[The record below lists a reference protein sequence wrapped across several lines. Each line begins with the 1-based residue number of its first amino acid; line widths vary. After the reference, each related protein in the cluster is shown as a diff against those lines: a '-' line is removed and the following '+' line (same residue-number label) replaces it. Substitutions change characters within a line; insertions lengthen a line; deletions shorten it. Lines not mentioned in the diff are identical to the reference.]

1 MSPLVGVMMATGCA
15 SDCVDC
21 VQAMTELGLL
31 RGDGSTLT
39 TVQDAREGDALY
51 DGGTALG
58 DRWALHVGPGHLL
71 AGTPLASQV
80 LSVDFRTVG
89 DALLSDALFGSLA
102 GEQVEDRFGSS
113 LATSTGLLWVGAE
126 YRDVGRGRPDAGA
139 AYLFS
144 DMGTGWTGERLASDA
159 DLVVLGEQPYQHVG
173 SVVHVCRDLDGDG
186 LEDLL
191 VTAGWDHT
199 GANLGGRVFAVL
211 STERA
216 DLTREVLVGGLS
228 TSWWSTDEGALLG
241 RSLGCLDVDGDGIE
255 EALLGAPY
263 ADGEAGDATG
273 AVYAV
278 SVDAPGAVQ
287 DVALVAFEGL
297 SEQSYLGWS
306 LAVGDLGADGVI
318 ELVAGAPGA
327 VDGRGAVAVYV
338 PSGGLRTIFRG
349 TEPGRFGEA
358 VRLADLDGDG
368 ALDLVVGA
376 PKVDTIWLYDG
387 ANSTAW
393 PRVVDDVDAD
403 GALAAAGAGS
413 RLAAGDV
420 DSDGDDDLVLAL
432 ETSVVE

>member
-1 MSPLVGVMMATGCA
+1 LTLLFAMGCA

-21 VQAMTELGLL
+21 VQAITELGVF
-31 RGDGSTLT
+31 RGDGATLT
-39 TVQDAREGDALY
+39 SVQDARGGDALY
-51 DGGTALG
+51 AGGTASG
-58 DRWALHVGPGHLL
+58 DRWALHMGAGHLL
-71 AGTPLASQV
+71 AGTPFTSEV

-89 DALLSDALFGSLA
+89 DALLADALFGSLI
-102 GEQVEDRFGSS
+102 GEEAEDRFGSA
-113 LATSTGLLWVGAE
+113 LATSDGLLWVGAE
-126 YRDVGRGRPDAGA
+126 YRDVGRGRPDAGG

-144 DMGTGWTGERLASDA
+144 ELGTGWTGERLASDA

-173 SVVHVCRDLDGDG
+173 SVVQVCEDLDGDG

-211 STERA
+211 STER
-216 DLTREVLVGGLS
+216 DELTREVLVGGLS

-241 RSLGCLDVDGDGIE
+241 RSLGCLDVDGDGIQ

-263 ADGEAGDATG
+263 ADGLAGDATG

-278 SVDAPGAVQ
+278 SVDQPGVVEEA
-287 DVALVAFEGL
+287 ALVVFEGVA
-297 SEQSYLGWS
+297 EQSYLGWS
-306 LAVGDLGADGVI
+306 MAVGDLDSDGEL

-327 VDGRGAVAVYV
+327 VDGFGAVGVYV

-349 TEPGRFGEA
+349 TEAGRFGEA

-368 ALDLVVGA
+368 TLDLVVGA
-376 PKVDTIWLYDG
+376 PRVDTVWLYSG
-387 ANSTAW
+387 ANSASW
-393 PRVVDDVDAD
+393 PRVVDDVDAE
-403 GALAAAGAGS
+403 AAVAGTGAGS
-413 RLAAGDV
+413 RLAVGDL
-420 DSDGDDDLVLAL
+420 DGDGDDDLVLAL